1 MKIENFLNRDK
12 QDIVNM
18 KEILDQSVKFLEGE
32 ISHEELINWSE
43 KVHFYPYLPIR
54 EKIFNILY
62 VLLNCQYSDDLTER
76 FISLEMNKFWYM
88 LISYTNI
95 ELNDELITEDNYNIL
110 FAVCYQW
117 IYENVKTDYD
127 VCLSLFDTI
136 LNVLKVE
143 DLSMIFEELANTN
156 FGDMIKSNNE
166 LVTSLTNN
174 KEMVKN
180 LANIMI
186 YSNQD
191 LSDVKNHI
199 SKNII
204 EEINS
209 QKEE

>member
-12 QDIVNM
+12 QDIVSM
-18 KEILDQSVKFLEGE
+18 KEILDQSVKFLEGK
-32 ISHEELINWSE
+32 ISHDELVEWS
-43 KVHFYPYLPIR
+43 KKIHFSPYLPIR
-54 EKIFNILY
+54 EKVFNIIY
-62 VLLNCQYSDDLTER
+62 VLLNCQYSEDLTER

-95 ELNDELITEDNYNIL
+95 ELDDTLITEDNYNIL

-117 IYENVKTDYD
+117 IYESVKTDYD

-143 DLSMIFEELANTN
+143 DLSMVFEELANTN

-180 LANIMI
+180 LADIMI

-191 LSDVKNHI
+191 LSDIKNNI
-199 SKNII
+199 SKQII
-204 EEINS
+204 QEINS